1 MFGLGWGLMTRV
13 LSGACLHPFLSW
25 GVDAASASRRPG
37 SGSSFGGGMGPS
49 HRRES
54 EARRR
59 QAPAGRRPGEGPW
72 AGGCLQ
78 HRRCLGG
85 LRHAWT
91 GEWPPLPGP
100 QSLAWAQESRVIS
113 GPSSFLSRVQG
124 CCVPRPHLE
133 RVTQG
138 VSSRGPGCSR
148 LPGERKLPSQHQPRP
163 RAPSGRTRPAWGQ
176 HGLAQRGG
184 TGRTVPPPIGVGLLV
199 SWVGLGNPSW
209 PAWSSCFRKL
219 HLEIRC

>member
-13 LSGACLHPFLSW
+13 SSGACLHPFLSW

-37 SGSSFGGGMGPS
+37 SGSSLGRGTGPS

-72 AGGCLQ
+72 
-78 HRRCLGG
+78 
-85 LRHAWT
+85 
-91 GEWPPLPGP
+91 PG
-100 QSLAWAQESRVIS
+100 
-113 GPSSFLSRVQG
+113 
-124 CCVPRPHLE
+124 
-133 RVTQG
+133 G
-138 VSSRGPGCSR
+138 VSSIGAAWVVSGTHGLGSGRPSRAHSPWRGLRNPALSLALPASSAGCRAAVFHGRIWSE
-148 LPGERKLPSQHQPRP
+148 LPRVSAAEGRAAAASQGSGSSPPSTSHSCPRP

-184 TGRTVPPPIGVGLLV
+184 LAE
-199 SWVGLGNPSW
+199 PS
-209 PAWSSCFRKL
+209 P
-219 HLEIRC
+219 HQ